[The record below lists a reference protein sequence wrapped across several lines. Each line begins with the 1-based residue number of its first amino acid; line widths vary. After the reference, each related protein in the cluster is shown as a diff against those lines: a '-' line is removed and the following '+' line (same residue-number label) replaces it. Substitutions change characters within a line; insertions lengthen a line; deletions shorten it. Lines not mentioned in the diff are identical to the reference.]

1 MSVGLSMIICNTAIE
16 CDSQAVCG
24 CLAITF
30 YQANFSCSTDYSF
43 SQVPEAL
50 EV

>member
-1 MSVGLSMIICNTAIE
+1 MSVGLSTIICLIE
-16 CDSQAVCG
+16 CDSQAAID
-24 CLAITF
+24 CLAITL